1 MGKKV
6 LVVGGGGR
14 CHAIVDA
21 LSRSPKV
28 SKIYCAPGN
37 AGIAAQAE
45 CVPLKDTQI
54 EELKKFA
61 VDNSVDLTV
70 VGPEAS
76 LAAGI
81 ADVFYAAGLRI
92 FGPSKAAATIESSK
106 DFAKRL
112 MSKYDVPTAAYET
125 FEDYG
130 KAVEYVRGH
139 SMPVVLK
146 YDGLAA
152 GKGVV
157 IPDTF
162 VEAETVLREMLLDDM
177 FGKGRVVIEDFL
189 TGPEFS
195 LMCFVDG
202 ERVYPMAL
210 SQDHKRAYEGD
221 KGPNTGGMGAYSP
234 LPFITDE
241 DMEYSIEKIMKPVAA
256 GLVKEGCPFKGV
268 LYGGLMNRFGD
279 PETEV
284 VLPRLESDIY
294 DIFSSIVDGAPMPE
308 IRWSDMA
315 TMGFVM
321 ASKGY
326 PGHYDKGFEIR
337 GLDALE
343 NDPDIRVYHMGTA
356 FARPEDSGNCSGGII
371 TSGGRVLMVVG
382 SGKDLHEAH
391 DKALKAVEQIGC
403 DNLFYRRDI
412 GWRVLL

>member
-1 MGKKV
+1 
-6 LVVGGGGR
+6 
-14 CHAIVDA
+14 
-21 LSRSPKV
+21 
-28 SKIYCAPGN
+28 
-37 AGIAAQAE
+37 
-45 CVPLKDTQI
+45 
-54 EELKKFA
+54 
-61 VDNSVDLTV
+61 
-70 VGPEAS
+70 
-76 LAAGI
+76 
-81 ADVFYAAGLRI
+81 
-92 FGPSKAAATIESSK
+92 
-106 DFAKRL
+106 
-112 MSKYDVPTAAYET
+112 
-125 FEDYG
+125 
-130 KAVEYVRGH
+130 
-139 SMPVVLK
+139 MPVVLK

-268 LYGGLMNRFGD
+268 LYGGLMKTPDGIKVIEFNCRFGD